1 MATRNA
7 GSAPKTKI
15 QSGIKTKSK
24 PKVKSQAKSQTKPA
38 VETET
43 KTKAKTKTK
52 TKARALSPAQKL
64 LLGRLAEALPVLD
77 EECLEALV
85 QSAENLA
92 ESCRQDHKMEEL
104 RRQALES
111 AGAPSAVVKGKG
123 KKKKGQK
130 ELADGDAEPG
140 LSQTALPAPL
150 RVEASEDG
158 RFFHI
163 VVDGKWKMLNRDEL
177 KSLVN
182 IAASKDPAEAV
193 RTRLFTWLKRERADV
208 LSDLGISTGMSPIL
222 AELAVYLKKNF
233 RIKK

>member
-15 QSGIKTKSK
+15 KAGIKTKSR
-24 PKVKSQAKSQTKPA
+24 PKVKSQAEA
-38 VETET
+38 AA
-43 KTKAKTKTK
+43 KTKAKTKPQ
-52 TKARALSPAQKL
+52 ALSPAQQL

-92 ESCRQDHKMEEL
+92 ESCRQDRMMEESH
-104 RRQALES
+104 RQALES
-111 AGAPSAVVKGKG
+111 AGAPGAVVKGKTRM
-123 KKKKGQK
+123 KKDRNAS
-130 ELADGDAEPG
+130 ADPHPG
-140 LSQTALPAPL
+140 PVPTQTTLPAPL
-150 RVEASEDG
+150 RVDASEDG

-177 KSLVN
+177 RKLVA
-182 IAASKDPAEAV
+182 IACSRDPAEAV
-193 RTRLFTWLKRERADV
+193 RTHLFTWLKRERADV

-222 AELAVYLKKNF
+222 AELASYLKKNF
-233 RIKK
+233 KITK

>member
-1 MATRNA
+1 MATKTA
-7 GSAPKTKI
+7 GSVPKTKN
-15 QSGIKTKSK
+15 QSRTNSNSK
-24 PKVKSQAKSQTKPA
+24 AKSQTKPA
-38 VETET
+38 VGT
-43 KTKAKTKTK
+43 KTKPKTKPK
-52 TKARALSPAQKL
+52 ALSPTQQL
-64 LLGRLAEALPVLD
+64 LLDRLAAALPVLD

-92 ESCRQDHKMEEL
+92 ESCRQDRMLEEARSL
-104 RRQALES
+104 ALELG
-111 AGAPSAVVKGKG
+111 GAPGTAAKGNAR
-123 KKKKGQK
+123 KKKGSK
-130 ELADGDAEPG
+130 DSAGDDASPVA
-140 LSQTALPAPL
+140 TRAALPAPL

-182 IAASKDPAEAV
+182 IAASKDPAEAI

-222 AELAVYLKKNF
+222 AELAGYLKKNF
-233 RIKK
+233 KIKK

>member
-1 MATRNA
+1 MAQKEA
-7 GSAPKTKI
+7 GTVP
-15 QSGIKTKSK
+15 KSK
-24 PKVKSQAKSQTKPA
+24 SKIKS
-38 VETET
+38 E
-43 KTKAKTKTK
+43 TKTK
-52 TKARALSPAQKL
+52 TKSGPKAIPKVKPATKSRTPSKPKALSPAQKL
-64 LLGRLAEALPVLD
+64 LLDRLAAALPVLD

-92 ESCRQDHKMEEL
+92 ESCRQDRMLEEARSL
-104 RRQALES
+104 ALEWG
-111 AGAPSAVVKGKG
+111 GAPGAATRGKAG
-123 KKKKGQK
+123 KKKGAKAA
-130 ELADGDAEPG
+130 ADDDSAPIP
-140 LSQTALPAPL
+140 SRTALPAPL
-150 RVEASEDG
+150 SVEASSDG

-182 IAASKDPAEAV
+182 IAVSKDPAEAV

-233 RIKK
+233 KIKK

>member
-1 MATRNA
+1 MATKNA
-7 GSAPKTKI
+7 GSVPKTKI
-15 QSGIKTKSK
+15 QSEIKTKSK
-24 PKVKSQAKSQTKPA
+24 SKSKSKPKSQAKPA
-38 VETET
+38 
-43 KTKAKTKTK
+43 AKTKPK
-52 TKARALSPAQKL
+52 ALSPTQKL
-64 LLGRLAEALPVLD
+64 LLDRLAEALPVLD

-92 ESCRQDHKMEEL
+92 ESCRQDRMLEEARSL
-104 RRQALES
+104 ALEWG
-111 AGAPSAVVKGKG
+111 GAPKTSTKGKTG
-123 KKKKGQK
+123 KKKGAKAA
-130 ELADGDAEPG
+130 ADDDSSPIPSRA
-140 LSQTALPAPL
+140 ALPAPL
-150 RVEASEDG
+150 SVEASSDG

-182 IAASKDPAEAV
+182 IAVSKDPAEAV

-233 RIKK
+233 KIKKQ

>member
-1 MATRNA
+1 MATKTA
-7 GSAPKTKI
+7 GSVPKTKN
-15 QSGIKTKSK
+15 Q
-24 PKVKSQAKSQTKPA
+24 
-38 VETET
+38 
-43 KTKAKTKTK
+43 TKAKPKT
-52 TKARALSPAQKL
+52 LSPAQQL
-64 LLGRLAEALPVLD
+64 LLDRLAAALPVLD

-92 ESCRQDHKMEEL
+92 ESCRQDRMLEEARSL
-104 RRQALES
+104 ALELGS
-111 AGAPSAVVKGKG
+111 APGTATKGKAS
-123 KKKKGQK
+123 KKKGSK
-130 ELADGDAEPG
+130 VSAGDDSSPVTTQA
-140 LSQTALPAPL
+140 ALPAPL

-182 IAASKDPAEAV
+182 IAVSKDPAEAV

-233 RIKK
+233 KIKK